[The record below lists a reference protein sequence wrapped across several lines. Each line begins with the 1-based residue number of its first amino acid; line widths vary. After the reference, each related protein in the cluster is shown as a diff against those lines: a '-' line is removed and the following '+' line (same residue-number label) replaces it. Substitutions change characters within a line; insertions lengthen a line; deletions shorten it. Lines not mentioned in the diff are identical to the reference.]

1 MDQSL
6 LPNIYDFIAHTYP
19 FSQLNTLEQD
29 AVATAIKISYHS
41 VDDELNDENLT
52 GAGLYMI
59 RAGIVEEIN
68 KSDNSLR
75 ARLSVGDSF
84 GYTQID
90 KEGESDYKVIFV
102 ENTLLYFIP
111 KQVLQF
117 LLLKNQAV
125 GNYFN
130 SKEWVRLS
138 SSHQYIDEQT
148 QSTGLSSTLQNEKT
162 VGQTCERDVT
172 TVEDGSS
179 IVHAA
184 QVIDSSD
191 TEVALVTKERD
202 IVGIVSKSDISH
214 AVATGISLN
223 DPVSSIMSPEVV
235 KIDADKTLISAL
247 ELMIMHNVKCLPVL
261 NNGILTGILTTH
273 NLMQNTQL
281 QSVYLLQEINITH
294 SADKLVSLSK
304 QHAEIFRTLVESNIQ
319 PHTIQ
324 RVMSRIADSFTTQ
337 LLRIGEDLYGKPP
350 FPYAW
355 IAAGSLA
362 RNELQFLS
370 DQDNAMILQQEPN
383 EEEALYFQKLA
394 SFVCQSLEQCGYSL
408 CNGNY
413 MASNERW
420 RVSYSRWTEYF
431 NEWTTNTDKEAI
443 LNSQVFLDIRYIFG
457 DQKLVTRL
465 LEHLRNTI
473 RENKRFLAS
482 LCTASCSVLPPLGTF
497 RQFVLTRD
505 GKNNAFLNI
514 KKQAINLIV
523 ELGRLYGLSAGCSS
537 SDTYQRLEAAANTK
551 GLLKKDEFREL
562 AEAYTFLNGVRCNHQ
577 VTSIKEKT
585 EMSNNID
592 PKKLSQFERNHL
604 RDAFRII
611 ARHQAGA
618 KFRFTSG
625 GMGLF

>member
-6 LPNIYDFIAHTYP
+6 LPNIYDFISHTYP

-41 VDDELNDENLT
+41 VDDELNNENLT

-68 KSDNSLR
+68 KTDNSLR

-117 LLLKNQAV
+117 LLVKNQAV

-130 SKEWVRLS
+130 AKEWVRLS
-138 SSHQYIDEQT
+138 SSHQYIDEQSDN
-148 QSTGLSSTLQNEKT
+148 STFSSPIHNEKT
-162 VGQTCERDVT
+162 VGQACDHDVVT
-172 TVEDGSS
+172 IEDSDT
-179 IVHAA
+179 IVSAA
-184 QVIDSSD
+184 QIIDNSD
-191 TEVALVTKERD
+191 AEVAIVTKERD
-202 IVGIVSKSDISH
+202 IVGIVSKSDITH
-214 AVATGISLN
+214 AVATEVNLN
-223 DPVSSIMSPEVV
+223 SPVLSIMSSDVV
-235 KIDADKTLISAL
+235 NIDADEPIISAL

-261 NNGILTGILTTH
+261 KNDKLAGILTTH
-273 NLMQNTQL
+273 NLMQNSQL
-281 QSVYLLQEINITH
+281 QSVYLLQEINMAR
-294 SADKLVSLSK
+294 SVDKLAALSR
-304 QHAEIFRTLVESNIQ
+304 QNAEIFSTLVESNIQ

-324 RVMSRIADSFTTQ
+324 RVMSRIADNFTTK
-337 LLRIGEDLYGKPP
+337 LLKFGEELYGKPP
-350 FPYAW
+350 FSYAW

-370 DQDNAMILQQEPN
+370 DQDNAMILSRDPDSKES
-383 EEEALYFQKLA
+383 LYFKNL
-394 SFVCQSLEQCGYSL
+394 STFVCQGLSKCGYPL
-408 CNGNY
+408 CDGNY
-413 MASNERW
+413 MASNDKW
-420 RVSYSRWTEYF
+420 RVSYNQWTAYF
-431 NEWTTNTDKEAI
+431 NDWISNTDKESI
-443 LNSQVFLDIRYIFG
+443 LNSQVFLDIRHISG
-457 DQKLVTRL
+457 DRDLVTKL
-465 LEHLRNTI
+465 QQHLQIQISQN
-473 RENKRFLAS
+473 NRFLAT
-482 LCTASCSVLPPLGTF
+482 LCAISCAVFPPLGTF

-523 ELGRLYGLSAGCSS
+523 ELGRLYGLSAGCCSC
-537 SDTYQRLEAAANTK
+537 DTYQRLKAAANAK
-551 GLLKKDEFREL
+551 GLLKKDDYREL
-562 AEAYTFLNGVRCNHQ
+562 SEAYTFLNGVRCNHQ
-577 VTSIKEKT
+577 AKSLRDGTQ
-585 EMSNNID
+585 MSNNID

-618 KFRFTSG
+618 KFHFAS